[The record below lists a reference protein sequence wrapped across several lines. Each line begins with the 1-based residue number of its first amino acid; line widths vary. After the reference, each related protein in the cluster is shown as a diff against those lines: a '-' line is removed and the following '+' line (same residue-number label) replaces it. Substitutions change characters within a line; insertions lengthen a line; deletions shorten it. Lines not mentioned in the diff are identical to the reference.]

1 MLALLGAQ
9 LYRVRGNSQAWNETA
24 IVLALALGLS
34 VAWNVASLLIP
45 RVMLDDSGV
54 SFRNRFGR
62 RRRFAAG
69 DVKGAVLRRV
79 SWGGT
84 ARPSVFLI
92 VYGPAHQT
100 LFVLSRS
107 YWGEDAIT
115 RVGSKL
121 GHNAELRTVDTTPK
135 KMAAEFRGSLA
146 FSQRHPF
153 LVVSVAA
160 VIILG
165 LAVTLSKP
173 A

>member
-9 LYRVRGNSQAWNETA
+9 LYRVRGNPQAWNETA
-24 IVLALALGLS
+24 IVLALAFGLS

-45 RVMLDDSGV
+45 RVVLDATGV
-54 SFRNRFGR
+54 SFRSRFGR
-62 RRRFAAG
+62 WRRFATA

-79 SWGGT
+79 TWGGT

-107 YWGEDAIT
+107 YWGDDAIT
-115 RVGSKL
+115 GIGSKL
-121 GHNAELRTVDTTPK
+121 GHNTELHQVDTTSR

-165 LAVTLSKP
+165 LVVTVSKP

>member
-1 MLALLGAQ
+1 MLALIGAQ

-24 IVLALALGLS
+24 IVLALAFGLS
-34 VAWNVASLLIP
+34 VAWNLASLLIP
-45 RVMLDDSGV
+45 KVVLDAERV
-54 SFRNRFGR
+54 SFRSRFGR
-62 RRRFAAG
+62 WRRFAAG

-79 SWGGT
+79 TWSGT

-107 YWGEDAIT
+107 YWGDDAI
-115 RVGSKL
+115 RGIGSQL
-121 GHNAELRTVDTTPK
+121 GHNAELRQIDTTPK
-135 KMAAEFRGSLA
+135 KMAADFRGSMA

-153 LVVSVAA
+153 LVVAVAA

-173 A
+173 T